1 MVKDL
6 WARILPQFQLMAERV
21 RLFLWEVHKQSTRA
35 HDDMWD
41 TTTWDELTR
50 PFPKVEKGCRIILTT
65 QEKEVALH
73 GKLYTDPIN
82 LRLLRSE
89 RSLEL
94 FEKRGFG
101 KESCPD
107 ELLDVG
113 KEIAQNCKGL
123 PLVVDLI
130 AGVVARKEKIT
141 EI

>member
-73 GKLYTDPIN
+73 
-82 LRLLRSE
+82 E
-89 RSLEL
+89 
-94 FEKRGFG
+94 RGFG